1 MASAFIEFEL
11 NCLFNQSG
19 LELIVYYDRIHKTF
33 TTMPISCKRIAA
45 RLIETP
51 YKESFKDDV
60 RQRFTELL
68 TTEEKAL
75 VDSYTERRGFFGF
88 LRENDLYG
96 KYEEAYNQISELV
109 FEDWQLKNNIVVTL
123 PIHIE

>member
-1 MASAFIEFEL
+1 
-11 NCLFNQSG
+11 
-19 LELIVYYDRIHKTF
+19 
-33 TTMPISCKRIAA
+33 MPISCKRIAA

-96 KYEEAYNQISELV
+96 KYEEAYNQIAELV